1 MLKSFLVILL
11 TLLILI
17 SCSPLATESL
27 PVTTPERVNS
37 TATLPATLEP
47 TLTLEAT
54 VEPLKLPVDRFT
66 NLPELAP
73 LTGEN
78 VKNLEAVGTFKE
90 SQLIHV
96 EVAPQQDRAA
106 FAFGNGIQLFDLPG
120 LTAHS
125 FLPLDLRDVGGRR
138 IFRLSADAR
147 SLAVISKTENGQPGN
162 QLVLWNL
169 ETGQKTCTLTF
180 DAPVSPGGSGPL
192 TMDFF
197 PETGL
202 FLFDG
207 RLGSLEGQTA
217 RFTSEVRLVDLNN
230 CQAIF
235 QLKPRLGPV
244 LEVSPDGRYLVYVPE
259 TPQNYGDQAYLF
271 DTSTKIEQKIG
282 EAGNLRGVGF
292 AKDSKAVII
301 ANSYQTKMYDLASGE
316 VLAQLEA
323 NLGKNIVHLYPLQDN
338 QRILI
343 AGNESNR
350 IWDYVTGENYSP
362 GNDFIT
368 SHREMFDDHPGV
380 IVTTESVWN
389 LESKNAVSLKKYP
402 FGRSA
407 SAFSADGRYMA
418 VDSGY
423 APWQTDLVDLTTSQV
438 IARFPGERAPVAVG
452 DGFITSGK
460 GQSYLH
466 RFDNGELVTSLDFQ
480 YVDGLEGET
489 SQTLV
494 WDVQGNLRL
503 LDASG
508 APTAQATLPVLPLA
522 YYSTPDLYTAQHV
535 FPAWEPSL
543 DSDLSLLLAGI
554 GRSTVLMAPDGQSVI
569 QMSGEK
575 VQIFRVENGVF
586 HPTPETLLA
595 EYPFKGVW
603 FQFAFSPDG
612 SLVAGKTFSQLL
624 VWDAKTGKQV
634 RAVAGAEYL
643 KNAWYNLGFSPDGS
657 LLALDSIGQKD
668 RTLTLL
674 EVQTGKVVQTH
685 SVANCQ
691 LDLPFA
697 FTLDGSSIF
706 TVTPDCR
713 IGLYT
718 LDGWQKQAIIGGP
731 YSGAKLALALSPD
744 GKFLAVGQKSDLE
757 IWDAQ
762 SGMLLKRFNLETGI
776 ENFIGD
782 FALAFAPDGKSLIAR
797 YGFGNRFFFDTTVML
812 FGVPIP

>member
-1 MLKSFLVILL
+1 MPMKKMLFLVVIVFLSACVPSVAAPVPTATGETITP
-11 TLLILI
+11 TL
-17 SCSPLATESL
+17 
-27 PVTTPERVNS
+27 
-37 TATLPATLEP
+37 TLPAPAEPTPTLEP
-47 TLTLEAT
+47 TL
-54 VEPLKLPVDRFT
+54 EPLKLPVDHFT
-66 NLPELAP
+66 SLPELAP
-73 LTGEN
+73 LTAEKI
-78 VKNLEAVGTFKE
+78 KNIEAVGTFQE
-90 SQLIHV
+90 AQLI
-96 EVAPQQDRAA
+96 EVKVSPTEDRAA
-106 FAFGNGIQLFDLPG
+106 FAFGNGLQLFDLPG
-120 LTAHS
+120 LTAHPY
-125 FLPLDLRDVGGRR
+125 LPIDLRDVGGRR
-138 IFRLSADAR
+138 TFRLSTDAR
-147 SLAVISKTENGQPGN
+147 SLAVISKTENQQPSN

-180 DAPVSPGGSGPL
+180 DNPISPGGSGPL
-192 TMDFF
+192 TMEFF

-207 RLGSLEGQTA
+207 RLGRLEGQTA

-230 CQAIF
+230 CQVVF

-244 LEVSPDGRYLVYVPE
+244 LEVSPDGRYLVYIPE

-271 DTSTKIEQKIG
+271 DTRAKTEQKIG
-282 EAGNLRGVGF
+282 EAGKLRGVGF
-292 AKDSKAVII
+292 TSDSKAVIV

-316 VLAQLEA
+316 VLAQLDA
-323 NLGKNIVHLYPLQDN
+323 NLGKNMVHLYPLQDN
-338 QRILI
+338 HRILI

-350 IWDYVTGENYSP
+350 IWDYVAGENYSP

-368 SHREMFDDHPGV
+368 SHREMFDDYPGV

-402 FGRSA
+402 YGRFS
-407 SAFSADGRYMA
+407 SAFSPDGRYMA

-423 APWQTDLVDLTTSQV
+423 APWQTDLIDLTTSQV
-438 IARFPGERAPVAVG
+438 MARFPGERAPVAAG

-460 GQSYLH
+460 GQSFIH
-466 RFDNGELVTSLDFQ
+466 RFENGELLSTLDLQ
-480 YVDGLEGET
+480 YMDGQAGGAN
-489 SQTLV
+489 QTLV
-494 WDVQGNLRL
+494 WDVQGNLHL
-503 LDASG
+503 LDSIG
-508 APTAQATLPVLPLA
+508 ARMAQAALPILPLA
-522 YYSTPDLYTAQHV
+522 YYSVPDLYTVQNV
-535 FPAWEPSL
+535 FPAWEQSL
-543 DSDLSLLLAGI
+543 GADLSLLLAGM
-554 GRSTVLMAPDGQSVI
+554 GRETVLMAPDGQSVI

-575 VQIFRVENGVF
+575 VQIFRVENGIF

-603 FQFAFSPDG
+603 FRFAFSPDG

-634 RAVAGAEYL
+634 RAVSGADYL
-643 KNAWYNLGFSPDGS
+643 KNAWYNLGFSPDGK

-674 EVQTGKVVQTH
+674 DIQTGKVAQTH
-685 SVANCQ
+685 SVVNCQ
-691 LDLPFA
+691 LDVPFA
-697 FTLDGSSIF
+697 FTPDESGIF

-718 LDGWQKQAIIGGP
+718 LDGWQRTAIIGGP

-744 GKFLAVGQKSDLE
+744 GKFLAVGHKSALE

-762 SGMLLKRFNLETGI
+762 SGLLLKRFNLETGI

-782 FALAFAPDGKSLIAR
+782 FALAFSPNGKFLVAR
-797 YGFGNRFFFDTTVML
+797 SGFGNNFFFDTTVNL
-812 FGVPIP
+812 FGVPVP

>member
-1 MLKSFLVILL
+1 MLKKTTPLFPILL
-11 TLLILI
+11 LIVACTPAATASPPTATL
-17 SCSPLATESL
+17 E
-27 PVTTPERVNS
+27 PVTP
-37 TATLPATLEP
+37 TATLPAPAEP
-47 TLTLEAT
+47 TQTAEPTVAPLE
-54 VEPLKLPVDRFT
+54 LPVDRLT
-66 NLPELAP
+66 GLPELAP

-78 VKNLEAVGTFKE
+78 VKSLEAVGTFQE
-90 SQLIHV
+90 SQLIEV
-96 EVAPQQDRAA
+96 KVAPQQDRAA
-106 FAFGNGIQLFDLPG
+106 FAFGNGLQLFDLPG
-120 LTAHS
+120 LTARS

-147 SLAVISKTENGQPGN
+147 SLAVISKTENLQPGN
-162 QLVLWNL
+162 QLALWNL

-180 DAPVSPGGSGPL
+180 DDPISPGGSGPL
-192 TMDFF
+192 TMNFF

-207 RLGSLEGQTA
+207 QVGRLDGQTA
-217 RFTSEVRLVDLNN
+217 RFTSEVRLVDLSN
-230 CQAIF
+230 CQVIF
-235 QLKPRLGPV
+235 QLKPRLGPI
-244 LEVSPDGRYLVYVPE
+244 LEVSPDGRYLVYIPE
-259 TPQNYGDQAYLF
+259 TPQSYGDQAYLF
-271 DTSTKIEQKIG
+271 DTSAKTEQKIG

-292 AKDSKAVII
+292 TSDSKAVLI

-323 NLGKNIVHLYPLQDN
+323 NLGKNIVHLYALQDN

-350 IWDYVTGENYSP
+350 VWNFVTGESYSP

-368 SHREMFDDHPGV
+368 SHREMFDDYPGV
-380 IVTTESVWN
+380 IVTTESAWN
-389 LESKNAVSLKKYP
+389 LEGRNAVSLKKYP
-402 FGRSA
+402 FGRYA
-407 SAFSADGRYMA
+407 SAFSPDGRFMA

-423 APWQTDLVDLTTSQV
+423 APWQTDLIDLTTSQV

-460 GQSYLH
+460 GQSFLH
-466 RFDNGELVTSLDFQ
+466 RFENGELITSLDFK
-480 YVDGLEGET
+480 YMDGQESRAG
-489 SQTLV
+489 QALV
-494 WDVQGNLRL
+494 WDEQGDLRL

-508 APTAQATLPVLPLA
+508 APTAQAALPVLPLA
-522 YYSTPDLYTAQHV
+522 YYSTPDLYTAQHL
-535 FPAWEPSL
+535 FPAWEQSL
-543 DSDLSLLLAGI
+543 GSDLSLWLAGM
-554 GRSTVLMAPDGQSVI
+554 GRDTVLMSPDGQSVI

-575 VQIFRVENGVF
+575 VQIFRVEHGMFN
-586 HPTPETLLA
+586 PTPETLLA

-603 FQFAFSPDG
+603 FRFAFSPDS
-612 SLVAGKTFSQLL
+612 SLVAGRTFSQLL

-634 RAVAGAEYL
+634 RAVLGADYL
-643 KNAWYNLGFSPDGS
+643 KNAWYNLGFSPDGT

-697 FTLDGSSIF
+697 FTPDGSGVF

-713 IGLYT
+713 IGLYR
-718 LDGWQKQAIIGGP
+718 LDGWQKQTIIGGP
-731 YSGAKLALALSPD
+731 YSGAKLSLALSPD
-744 GKFLAVGQKSDLE
+744 GKFLAVGHKSALE

-762 SGMLLKRFNLETGI
+762 SGMVLKRFNLETGI

-782 FALAFAPDGKSLIAR
+782 FALTFAPDGKFLVAR
-797 YGFGNRFFFDTTVML
+797 YGFGNTFFIDTSVTL
-812 FGVPIP
+812 FGVPVP